1 VNFLYNQ
8 NIFSFENKNFGNVSG
23 DWVHYFVNLGY
34 EIEKFDS
41 KNLSVGVLLP
51 DDNLVAFLIGIGYL
65 KRISE
70 KNEMSTG
77 FNLLQDIWS
86 QLEVLRQGDM
96 VVVKKDNKQINA
108 SFVEIRNE
116 IFFYK
121 QVEDKNQTIE
131 GVMKTNPLNV
141 EISIVSGKSFV
152 PPKRN
157 KFSTILDNNFIEANF
172 GLDFSQLTSMG
183 SSLLSYVGNLAR
195 FERQASE
202 RFEMGEDK
210 VKLSFNDIL
219 LTKNSEV
226 SEINL
231 TNFLSDS
238 SSDVNLKSNF
248 CIFNTYKNL
257 DHYLSF
263 DSKKKV
269 FLFSR
274 NSRQVLSGISIF
286 DEMWSIRK
294 EDFTERFSNI
304 IAPKYNIQFCVF
316 EMENYA

>member
-1 VNFLYNQ
+1 
-8 NIFSFENKNFGNVSG
+8 
-23 DWVHYFVNLGY
+23 
-34 EIEKFDS
+34 
-41 KNLSVGVLLP
+41 
-51 DDNLVAFLIGIGYL
+51 VAFLIGIGYL

-77 FNLLQDIWS
+77 FNNLQDIWD
-86 QLEVLRQGDM
+86 QLEVLKEGEM

-108 SFVEIRNE
+108 SFAGISDE

-131 GVMKTNPLNV
+131 GVMKKNPQNV
-141 EISIVSGKSFV
+141 EISIVSGKSFN

-157 KFSTILDNNFIEANF
+157 KFSTIQGNNFIEANF

-183 SSLLSYVGNLAR
+183 SSLLSFVGNLAR

-210 VKLSFNDIL
+210 VKLSFNDVL
-219 LTKNSEV
+219 LTKNSEI

-231 TNFLSDS
+231 TSLSSDS
-238 SSDVNLKSNF
+238 SSDLDLKSNF

-257 DHYLSF
+257 DYYLSLEN
-263 DSKKKV
+263 KKKV

-274 NSRQVLSGISIF
+274 NSRQVLSGISMF

-294 EDFTERFSNI
+294 EDFTDSFYNI
-304 IAPKYNIQFCVF
+304 IEPKFNIQLCAF

>member
-1 VNFLYNQ
+1 
-8 NIFSFENKNFGNVSG
+8 
-23 DWVHYFVNLGY
+23 
-34 EIEKFDS
+34 
-41 KNLSVGVLLP
+41 
-51 DDNLVAFLIGIGYL
+51 
-65 KRISE
+65 
-70 KNEMSTG
+70 MSTG

-86 QLEVLRQGDM
+86 QLEVLRQGEM

-157 KFSTILDNNFIEANF
+157 KFSTILDNSFIEANF

-202 RFEMGEDK
+202 RFEMSEDK

-219 LTKNSEV
+219 LTKNSEI

-231 TNFLSDS
+231 TNILSDS
-238 SSDVNLKSNF
+238 SSDLDVKSNF
-248 CIFNTYKNL
+248 CIFNTYKNFRSL
-257 DHYLSF
+257 
-263 DSKKKV
+263 
-269 FLFSR
+269 
-274 NSRQVLSGISIF
+274 SIF
-286 DEMWSIRK
+286 ENEK
-294 EDFTERFSNI
+294 
-304 IAPKYNIQFCVF
+304 KYSYFLETVDRYYQELACLTKCGQLEKKILQK
-316 EMENYA
+316 ALAK